1 MCRGQLPPWVGRIRD
16 GRKRRRRA
24 GPADSQT
31 QQSLNSMEQFTG
43 SSWGDETAALQLFVH
58 LEVEALNVTLL
69 MPEGEYATWEGQS
82 QGLSIYYSPGRLAVF
97 RRRFDSVSRREG
109 EDPSASATELEILAV
124 PGFGD
129 IGPQARTRMVRNRFI
144 SEQQSCR
151 QRRHLD
157 SLPPDTSIREIVDRC
172 RVWESHSKLGRE
184 PPNVHRYQMEVA
196 SDSPESSVFFNG

>member
-1 MCRGQLPPWVGRIRD
+1 MTLLILYYILTDSNVTHGSRCAEGSCPWVGRIRD

-31 QQSLNSMEQFTG
+31 QRSLNSMEQFTG

-69 MPEGEYATWEGQS
+69 MPDGEHATCEGLS

-109 EDPSASATELEILAV
+109 EDPSASSTELEILAV
-124 PGFGD
+124 RGFGD

-151 QRRHLD
+151 QRRHLV
-157 SLPPDTSIREIVDRC
+157 SLRIHRS
-172 RVWESHSKLGRE
+172 GR
-184 PPNVHRYQMEVA
+184 
-196 SDSPESSVFFNG
+196 